1 MTEIQ
6 PGIYK
11 HYKNKLYQVFTLG
24 QHSETEEVLVVYQAL
39 YGDYGIWL
47 RPVEMFS
54 GIKTDEGLHNIGL
67 CFTVGE
73 TLSTSDIQS
82 YNIDGV

>member
-54 GIKTDEGLHNIGL
+54 GKTDEGLPR
-67 CFTVGE
+67 FVFVGRRFPRQIFKAT
-73 TLSTSDIQS
+73 TLI
-82 YNIDGV
+82 